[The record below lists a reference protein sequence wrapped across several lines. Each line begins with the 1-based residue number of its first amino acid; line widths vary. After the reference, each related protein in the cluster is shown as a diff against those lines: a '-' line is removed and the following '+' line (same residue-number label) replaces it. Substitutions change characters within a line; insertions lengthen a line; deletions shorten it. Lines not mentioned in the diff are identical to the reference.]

1 MSTVVTEKQHEAA
14 SHDCCGSSG
23 NLKTYPMQND
33 VPAADHE
40 SNDTVS
46 FSIDGM
52 TCMSCVN
59 KIEKALLKHPGV
71 RQVFVDLSARSA
83 LIHFDPGTVGAGR
96 LKSVIETAGYT
107 ATQSKA
113 DGENSNNTLCENAQ
127 TQKIGPYP
135 FLIGIGAAIAV
146 VGFYLG
152 LLTLTSGWIGA
163 KMQFIEYRWW
173 IIALSLGLGTQAT
186 LFSYMRKVLFG
197 RNIKAAKSGLAAS
210 SGMSTASMAACC
222 AHYLVPLMPA
232 LGLPFLSGAVA
243 GIASYQKELLM
254 LGVLSNLIGL
264 GIMLRIM
271 HKNGIINLKRKF
283 RTLNFQLHQ

>member
-23 NLKTYPMQND
+23 NLKTDPMQND

-135 FLIGIGAAIAV
+135 FLIGIGAVIAV

>member
-1 MSTVVTEKQHEAA
+1 MSAVIAKRHHETK
-14 SHDCCGSSG
+14 SNVCCGSSG
-23 NLKTYPMQND
+23 KLKTQSAQKD
-33 VPAADHE
+33 VPIENHE
-40 SNDTVS
+40 INETVS
-46 FSIDGM
+46 FIIDGM

-59 KIEKALLKHPGV
+59 KVENALLKHLGV
-71 RQVFVDLSARSA
+71 SLVLVDLSAQSA
-83 LIHFDPGTVGAGR
+83 MIHFDANTIGTEK
-96 LKSVIETAGYT
+96 LKSVIETVGYT
-107 ATQSKA
+107 ATQSKS
-113 DGENSNNTLCENAQ
+113 DVENNTDTLYDNAQ
-127 TQKIGPYP
+127 TKKIGPYP
-135 FLIGIGAAIAV
+135 FFIGIASALAV

-152 LLTLTSGWIGA
+152 LLTLTSDWYNA

-186 LFSYMRKVLFG
+186 LFSFMRKKIFD

-210 SGMSTASMAACC
+210 GGMSTASMAACC

-243 GIASYQKELLM
+243 GIARYQTELLM

-271 HKNGIINLKRKF
+271 HKNGILNLKHWF
-283 RTLNFQLHQ
+283 QTLNFQLHQ

>member
-1 MSTVVTEKQHEAA
+1 MSTVVTEKQHEAT

-33 VPAADHE
+33 VPVIDHE
-40 SNDTVS
+40 SNNTVS
-46 FSIDGM
+46 FLIDGI

-59 KIEKALLKHPGV
+59 KIERALLKHPGV
-71 RQVFVDLSARSA
+71 SRVFVNFSARSA
-83 LIHFDPGTVGAGR
+83 LIHFDPDTIDAES
-96 LKSVIETAGYT
+96 LKSVIETAGYA
-107 ATQSKA
+107 ATLTKA
-113 DGENSNNTLCENAQ
+113 FVENSTDTFCENAQ

-135 FLIGIGAAIAV
+135 FLIGIGAAIVV

-152 LLTLTSGWIGA
+152 LQTLTSDWISA

-186 LFSYMRKVLFG
+186 LFSYMRKVIFG

-210 SGMSTASMAACC
+210 SGMSTVSMAACC

-271 HKNGIINLKRKF
+271 HKNGIVNLKRKF
-283 RTLNFQLHQ
+283 RTLNLQLHQ